1 MRTLRKHRRSR
12 VVTSFLVAL
21 TFASSTPYAWAA
33 NHSDAPLS
41 KQDPQTNLTDVY
53 AFVGTKYNDPA
64 QKVLNVIVHVRPFSE
79 PGDGAIYDR
88 FADDALYSIH
98 ITHPATGKTTLRYDF
113 RFSRVT
119 PSRSAYKNLNTV
131 LSYGPGP
138 IVDVGDARH
147 NFTQTY
153 TVTQTRGDSSK
164 VIGRGLLTPP
174 PNVGNRTT
182 PKYNDPVSGMAVSGA
197 ATFAALDRYT
207 QQTVHSLR
215 TGEAVFAGPRED
227 GFYCDIPGIFDSL
240 DPRLIADKN
249 GNPNDGLGQDGNG
262 VDGFKGFNVLAYAIQ
277 IPVNSLTT
285 FPYNAAFGDLA
296 TPLPSVGRAT
306 GVGVYASTSRPKVTI
321 RKGAREAKD
330 DDDDDDDD
338 RGVRNG
344 REFVQVARMGNPLFN
359 EAFVALKDKDNLN
372 SSSPT
377 EDDAFA
383 TYAENPEIAA
393 LLNSVFG
400 TTFATSGRADLR
412 AVFIPEVLRV
422 DTTTP
427 PVTLAGQTE
436 FNRLGFIGGD
446 TTTDS
451 SGRVK
456 SSGWPNGRR
465 LGDDVCDIGL
475 TAVASGPTYSPV
487 TVLGDNVNAND
498 QVYNQ
503 VFPYSGTPH
512 SGTLNRK
519 DP

>member
-1 MRTLRKHRRSR
+1 
-12 VVTSFLVAL
+12 
-21 TFASSTPYAWAA
+21 
-33 NHSDAPLS
+33 
-41 KQDPQTNLTDVY
+41 
-53 AFVGTKYNDPA
+53 
-64 QKVLNVIVHVRPFSE
+64 
-79 PGDGAIYDR
+79 
-88 FADDALYSIH
+88 
-98 ITHPATGKTTLRYDF
+98 
-113 RFSRVT
+113 
-119 PSRSAYKNLNTV
+119 
-131 LSYGPGP
+131 
-138 IVDVGDARH
+138 
-147 NFTQTY
+147 
-153 TVTQTRGDSSK
+153 
-164 VIGRGLLTPP
+164 
-174 PNVGNRTT
+174 
-182 PKYNDPVSGMAVSGA
+182 
-197 ATFAALDRYT
+197 
-207 QQTVHSLR
+207 
-215 TGEAVFAGPRED
+215 
-227 GFYCDIPGIFDSL
+227 
-240 DPRLIADKN
+240 
-249 GNPNDGLGQDGNG
+249 
-262 VDGFKGFNVLAYAIQ
+262 
-277 IPVNSLTT
+277 
-285 FPYNAAFGDLA
+285 
-296 TPLPSVGRAT
+296 
-306 GVGVYASTSRPKVTI
+306 
-321 RKGAREAKD
+321 
-330 DDDDDDDD
+330 
-338 RGVRNG
+338 
-344 REFVQVARMGNPLFN
+344 MGNPLFN

-400 TTFATSGRADLR
+400 IAFATSGRADLR